1 MIDWEAR
8 AKLLEAENDELRG
21 RVRQL
26 EGAIGV
32 AAEPPLVFGLTKNE
46 SIMFGVM
53 MNNRSPRKETF
64 MTALFSDRI
73 DDAPEIKIVDVWIC
87 KMRKKLQPYGVE
99 IKTCWGVGYEMP
111 EASKATARELM
122 AAAT

>member
-8 AKLLEAENDELRG
+8 AKVLEAENDELRG

-26 EGAIGV
+26 EEAIGV

-46 SIMFGVM
+46 LIMFGVM

-87 KMRKKLQPYGVE
+87 KMRKKLQRYGVE
-99 IKTCWGVGYEMP
+99 IKTCWGLAMRCRRP
-111 EASKATARELM
+111 ARRRRAS
-122 AAAT
+122 